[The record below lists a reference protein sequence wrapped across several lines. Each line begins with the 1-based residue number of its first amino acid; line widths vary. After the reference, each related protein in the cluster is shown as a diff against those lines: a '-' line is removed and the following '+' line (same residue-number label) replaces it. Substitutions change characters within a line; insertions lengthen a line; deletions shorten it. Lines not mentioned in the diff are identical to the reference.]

1 MDNPKRQKNTI
12 VEVGKASS
20 WAWASQNSGYW
31 EDIFQMGRALPEFA
45 RCGVLSQ
52 WGLELIK
59 IRNVSCLHIS
69 EYGNNEGLSIRLRG
83 KVL

>member
-31 EDIFQMGRALPEFA
+31 EDIFQMGRA
-45 RCGVLSQ
+45 S
-52 WGLELIK
+52 
-59 IRNVSCLHIS
+59 
-69 EYGNNEGLSIRLRG
+69 Y
-83 KVL
+83 